1 MARKMSRQAARSRI
15 RRKDS
20 DKIRPGVRKK
30 RREIPQLAPGA
41 SPFRLRVAR
50 SPIQGFGVFALESI
64 PKHHKVIEYTGKR
77 MTVRAYD
84 QEQRNARSMRRTRVC
99 FFYYTKRWGVDGA
112 VGGSGAELI
121 NHGCDPNIKTRKMRG
136 HILYFSKRRIRAGEE
151 LLVDYHIDP
160 RCVRYPCNC
169 GSPKC
174 RGTMNYA
181 VASPEKRVATSERK
195 SDDQNRRARA
205 TRRRAQR

>member
-84 QEQRNARSMRRTRVC
+84 REQRNARSISIVKQEAVQVTRLNRSRSASTHSATSPIPTNRQRTISSLAMRRRLP
-99 FFYYTKRWGVDGA
+99 RSA
-112 VGGSGAELI
+112 RSA
-121 NHGCDPNIKTRKMRG
+121 
-136 HILYFSKRRIRAGEE
+136 AG
-151 LLVDYHIDP
+151 LP
-160 RCVRYPCNC
+160 
-169 GSPKC
+169 
-174 RGTMNYA
+174 
-181 VASPEKRVATSERK
+181 
-195 SDDQNRRARA
+195 
-205 TRRRAQR
+205 